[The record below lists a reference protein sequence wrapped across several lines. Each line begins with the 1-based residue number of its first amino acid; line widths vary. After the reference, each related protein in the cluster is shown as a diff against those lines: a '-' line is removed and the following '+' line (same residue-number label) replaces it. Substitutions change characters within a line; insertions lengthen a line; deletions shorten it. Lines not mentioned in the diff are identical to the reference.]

1 VPELGLFPLT
11 LVLVPTE
18 RVPLH
23 IFEPRY
29 KELVADCI
37 ERGEEFGLVL
47 AAGDGAV
54 HEVGTR
60 AAVAEVLERLPDG
73 RMNIVIEGGD
83 RFRLLELTSGHSYA
97 TAEVE
102 EVVDEDDPADAAE
115 TARALELFGE
125 LAETAGADVDT
136 PSQDSPLLDFELTA
150 RVDFGVEAKQELL
163 ASTSPRERMTKLV
176 GLLETALE
184 SVRLERELQQRAS
197 GNGKVAPLDP
207 D

>member
-1 VPELGLFPLT
+1 MPELGLFPLT